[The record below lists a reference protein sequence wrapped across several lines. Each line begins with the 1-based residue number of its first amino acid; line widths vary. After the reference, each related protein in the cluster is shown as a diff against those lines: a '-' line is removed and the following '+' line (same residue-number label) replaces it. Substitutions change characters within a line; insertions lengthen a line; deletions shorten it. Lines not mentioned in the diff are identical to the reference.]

1 MHPRRLSLLLA
12 LALTGCATPARLAER
27 EAAAE
32 ARGFERGY
40 RQAVK
45 EQYWIIQN
53 RQQQPSEPAKNHQ
66 P

>member
-1 MHPRRLSLLLA
+1 MRTGGLILILLL
-12 LALTGCATPARLAER
+12 LGGCMNAGRR

-45 EQYWIIQN
+45 EQYWQIQDAQ
-53 RQQQPSEPAKNHQ
+53 RPPQPIRP
-66 P
+66 

>member
-1 MHPRRLSLLLA
+1 MRPRSLILCFCAVLA
-12 LALTGCATPARLAER
+12 GCTTPGAR

-45 EQYWIIQN
+45 EQYWLIQN
-53 RQQQPSEPAKNHQ
+53 QQRTPPARDSVT